1 MDGSVVGKGE
11 GREEIGWN
19 GMGARSQEEER
30 VWVVRERGADIF
42 FLLFCVGSL
51 GSLLFFPLT
60 HTNLW
65 DSPYLSLPFDCI
77 FSFSEFGIC

>member
-19 GMGARSQEEER
+19 GMGARSQKEER

-42 FLLFCVGSL
+42 FCFSAWDLLVPCS
-51 GSLLFFPLT
+51 SS
-60 HTNLW
+60 H
-65 DSPYLSLPFDCI
+65 
-77 FSFSEFGIC
+77 

>member
-42 FLLFCVGSL
+42 SAFLRGISWFLALLPINPYQSVGQ
-51 GSLLFFPLT
+51 PL
-60 HTNLW
+60 
-65 DSPYLSLPFDCI
+65 SVSAF
-77 FSFSEFGIC
+77 